1 MALKR
6 NFLRPSGLGKY
17 TLGDNDKYIIMEKK
31 KCLEELKRK
40 VEDCRDCP
48 LGRSRK
54 HPVFGEGD
62 VESKVVFIGEAPGYY
77 EDQIGKPF
85 VGRAGSLLDNLLDE
99 IGLSRN
105 SVYIANVLKCR
116 PPGNRDPL
124 PEEID
129 ACKPYLM
136 EQLKI
141 IQPLIICTL
150 GKFALVSIY
159 NKSASITA
167 LHGRLIQMEKFNI
180 FPLYH
185 PAAALHQ
192 PMLLDSIKEDFAKL
206 KEQLTKPIPEIIP
219 DLKTTKTQEE
229 KIRQEQMKLF

>member
-1 MALKR
+1 
-6 NFLRPSGLGKY
+6 
-17 TLGDNDKYIIMEKK
+17 MEKK
-31 KCLEELKRK
+31 KRLEELKRK

-54 HPVFGEGD
+54 YPVFGEGD
-62 VESKVVFIGEAPGYY
+62 EESKVIFIGEAPGYY

-85 VGRAGSLLDNLLDE
+85 VGRAGRLLDNLLAE
-99 IGLSRN
+99 IGLSREL
-105 SVYIANVLKCR
+105 VYIANVLKCR

-150 GKFALVSIY
+150 GRFALVSIY

-167 LHGRLIQMEKFNI
+167 LHGKLIQAENFNI

-206 KEQLTKPIPEIIP
+206 KVQLAKPILENSNHR
-219 DLKTTKTQEE
+219 LTQINTE
-229 KIRQEQMKLF
+229 KDIKQEQMKLF

>member
-1 MALKR
+1 VGWGDIL
-6 NFLRPSGLGKY
+6 SLG
-17 TLGDNDKYIIMEKK
+17 IIMEKK
-31 KCLEELKRK
+31 KCLEELKKK
-40 VEDCRDCP
+40 VEDCRDCS

-54 HPVFGEGD
+54 YPVFGEGD

-85 VGRAGSLLDNLLDE
+85 VGRAGRLLDNLLDE
-99 IGLSRN
+99 IGLSRD

>member
-1 MALKR
+1 
-6 NFLRPSGLGKY
+6 
-17 TLGDNDKYIIMEKK
+17 MEKK
-31 KCLEELKRK
+31 KLLEELKRK

-54 HPVFGEGD
+54 YPVFGEGD
-62 VESKVVFIGEAPGYY
+62 VESRVVFIGEAPGYY

-85 VGRAGSLLDNLLDE
+85 VGQAGRVLDNLLAE

-105 SVYIANVLKCR
+105 SIYFANILKCR

-150 GKFALVSIY
+150 GRFALVSIY

-167 LHGRLIQMEKFNI
+167 LHGKLIQTENFNI

-192 PMLLDSIKEDFAKL
+192 PTLLDSIKEDFAKL
-206 KEQLTKPIPEIIP
+206 KVQLAKPIPENSNHR
-219 DLKTTKTQEE
+219 LTQINTE
-229 KIRQEQMKLF
+229 KDIKQEQMKLF

>member
-1 MALKR
+1 M
-6 NFLRPSGLGKY
+6 GW
-17 TLGDNDKYIIMEKK
+17 GDILSIDIIMEKK
-31 KCLEELKRK
+31 KCLEELKKK

-54 HPVFGEGD
+54 YPVFGEGD

-85 VGRAGSLLDNLLDE
+85 VGRAGRLLDNLLDE

-150 GKFALVSIY
+150 GRFALVSIY

-167 LHGRLIQMEKFNI
+167 LHGKLIQMEKFNI